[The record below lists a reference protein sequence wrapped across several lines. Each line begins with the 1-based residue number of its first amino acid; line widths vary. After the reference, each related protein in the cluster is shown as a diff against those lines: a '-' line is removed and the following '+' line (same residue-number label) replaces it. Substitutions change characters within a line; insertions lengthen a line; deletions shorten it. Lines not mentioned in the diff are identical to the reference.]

1 MSAACAYQLAFE
13 TREMHGR
20 GVIPGNQKAPA
31 DVKLVES
38 LSKAPDFARSPL
50 GQKLCERSVGQVVGP
65 DHQLEV

>member
-1 MSAACAYQLAFE
+1 
-13 TREMHGR
+13 MHGR